1 MNSAKTGV
9 IDQRDRRPQMFA
21 LGLATSVA
29 LLLTPFAARAETTIS
44 HGFSNFGDLKY
55 SEGFAHLDYVN
66 PDAPKGG
73 KISLSS
79 IGNFDSFNL
88 FTRKGNPAALT
99 TIGMERI
106 LVSTADDPYGLY
118 CFLCTTMEY
127 PDDLSWVIFNLRDD
141 VTFQDGSPLTAEDI
155 AFSNSIV
162 LEQGIAEYRAVVSAY
177 LKSVEVL
184 GDHRIKFEFNDDAPL
199 RERIGFAGGTLA
211 LSKNWFEE
219 NNVRLDERNDAP
231 FMSTGPYVLD
241 DFEYNRYVEYK
252 RNPDYWGADQPL
264 SIGQNNYDL
273 IRVVYFADSSAAFE
287 GFKAGEY
294 TFRTENT
301 SKQWATGY
309 DFPAIQRGDVIKA
322 ELPNGSVGLA
332 QSFIFNMDR
341 PTWQNPDVREA
352 VRLMFNFEWSN
363 KALFYGIYSRV
374 DSFWP
379 GSELAASGPPSDGE
393 AALLKPLVDQ
403 GLLNASIL
411 TDDAALPPVSDE
423 KRNQPERRALRAAG
437 KLLDEAGWV
446 IGDDGVRRKDGKPL
460 ELVFLSFQ
468 PSFDRVINPFIE
480 NLQRL
485 GVQARLERVDSAQ
498 YVERER
504 EGDFDVTTHSIRLG
518 YEPGAGLKQWFDSST
533 ADDSSRNLMRLRN
546 PAVDALIPRVVEASN
561 LEELT
566 TAVHALDRV
575 LRSIGF
581 TVPQWYKNVHT
592 VAYYDMLEHPE
603 NLPPLSL
610 GELSFWWVNEEKAEA
625 LKASGAIK

>member
-1 MNSAKTGV
+1 MSPAKT
-9 IDQRDRRPQMFA
+9 R
-21 LGLATSVA
+21 
-29 LLLTPFAARAETTIS
+29 TIS
-44 HGFSNFGDLKY
+44 LRYDRPFSLGWGLVTGAVLLFAPIAAKADVTVSHAYSNFGDLKY
-55 SEGFAHLDYVN
+55 AEGFKHLDYVN
-66 PDAPKGG
+66 PEAPKGG
-73 KISLSS
+73 EISLSS
-79 IGNFDSFNL
+79 FGNFDSFNL

-141 VTFQDGSPLTAEDI
+141 VKFQDGTPMTAKDI
-155 AFSNSIV
+155 EFSNNIV

-184 GDHRIKFEFNDDAPL
+184 DDHRIKFEFNDEAPV
-199 RERIGFAGGTLA
+199 RERISFAGSTLA
-211 LSKNWFEE
+211 LSKEWFERD
-219 NNVRLDERNDAP
+219 NVRLDERNDAP
-231 FMSTGPYVLD
+231 FMSTGPYVLG
-241 DFEYNRYVEYK
+241 DFEYNRYVNYT
-252 RNPDYWGADQPL
+252 RIPDYWGANHPL

-294 TFRTENT
+294 TFRNENT

-309 DFPAIQRGDVIKA
+309 NFPALQRGDVIKA
-322 ELPNGSVGLA
+322 ELPNGSIGTA

-341 PTWQNPDVREA
+341 PTWQDSDVREA

-379 GSELAASGPPSDGE
+379 GSDLAASGSPNE
-393 AALLKPLVDQ
+393 MEIALLQPLVDQ
-403 GLLNASIL
+403 GLLDASIL
-411 TDDAALPPVSDE
+411 TDDAVIPPVSDE
-423 KRNQPERRALRAAG
+423 ARNQPPRRAVRAAG
-437 KLLDEAGWV
+437 KLLDDAGWT
-446 IGDDGVRRKDGKPL
+446 IGADGVRRKDGKPL

-468 PSFDRVINPFIE
+468 PSFDRVINPYIE

-485 GVQARLERVDSAQ
+485 GVKARLERVDSAQ

-504 EGDFDVTTHSIRLG
+504 NGDFDVTTHSIRLG

-546 PAVDALIPRVVEASN
+546 PAVDALIPKVVAARN
-561 LEELT
+561 LEELQV
-566 TAVHALDRV
+566 AVHALDRV

-581 TVPQWYKNVHT
+581 IVPQWYKNVHT

-603 NLPPLSL
+603 NLPPLAL
-610 GELSFWWVNEEKAEA
+610 GELSFWWVNAEKAEA
-625 LKASGAIK
+625 LKASGAVK